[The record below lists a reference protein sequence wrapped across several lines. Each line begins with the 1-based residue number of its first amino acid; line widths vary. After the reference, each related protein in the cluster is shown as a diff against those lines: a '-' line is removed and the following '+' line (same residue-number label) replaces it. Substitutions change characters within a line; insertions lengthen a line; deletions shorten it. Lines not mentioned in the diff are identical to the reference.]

1 MRFSIYT
8 LKKKDLGSFEEK
20 LPKYVFDNCEKK
32 GFFTIGAVGSD
43 GNLIG
48 VTQFYIGILK
58 DNEFISDII
67 YVYVK
72 EEYRRNG
79 AAGRMLWKSHN
90 IIKKS
95 GVKKSLVFLKDNLNE
110 KMYIKE
116 FFENNGYLFMKVENG
131 IINEIFDFPKKI
143 TSRKIEQ
150 GVCWVDI

>member
-1 MRFSIYT
+1 MRFGIYT
-8 LKKKDLGSFEEK
+8 LKKKDLGSFVEK

-48 VTQFYIGILK
+48 VTQFYIGMLK

-79 AAGRMLWKSHN
+79 AATRMLWKSHN
-90 IIKKS
+90 IIRKS
-95 GVKKSLVFLKDNLNE
+95 GVKKSLVFFDNDYE
-110 KMYIKE
+110 GKE
-116 FFENNGYLFMKVENG
+116 FFEENGYLFMKLEEDTISELYDVHER
-131 IINEIFDFPKKI
+131 I
-143 TSRKIEQ
+143 TFKRTEQ
-150 GVCWVDI
+150 GVCWVEL

>member
-1 MRFSIYT
+1 MRFGIYT

-48 VTQFYIGILK
+48 VTQFYIGMLK

-79 AAGRMLWKSHN
+79 AATRMLWKSHN
-90 IIKKS
+90 IIRKS
-95 GVKKSLVFLKDNLNE
+95 GVKKSLVFFDNDHE
-110 KMYIKE
+110 GKE
-116 FFENNGYLFMKVENG
+116 FFEENGYLFMKLEEDTVSELYDVH
-131 IINEIFDFPKKI
+131 ERI
-143 TSRKIEQ
+143 TFKRTEQ
-150 GVCWVDI
+150 GVCWVEL